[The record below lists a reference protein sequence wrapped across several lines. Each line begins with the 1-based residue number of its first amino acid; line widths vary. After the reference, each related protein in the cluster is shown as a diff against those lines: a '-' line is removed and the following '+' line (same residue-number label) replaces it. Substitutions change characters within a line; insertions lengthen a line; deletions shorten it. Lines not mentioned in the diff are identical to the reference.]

1 MGLIVSKV
9 LTVLVHGPLLLFW
22 AWNGGCF
29 TNGNGNDD
37 YKAHTTDAALPL
49 EQHFTV
55 EQGVGSTD
63 SVSLHAPITPPNTE
77 KSK

>member
-9 LTVLVHGPLLLFW
+9 LTVLGMGLYSFFW

-37 YKAHTTDAALPL
+37 YEAHTDTTLPL

-55 EQGVGSTD
+55 EQGVGSID
-63 SVSLHAPITPPNTE
+63 SISLHTPVTPLSTE
-77 KSK
+77 KS